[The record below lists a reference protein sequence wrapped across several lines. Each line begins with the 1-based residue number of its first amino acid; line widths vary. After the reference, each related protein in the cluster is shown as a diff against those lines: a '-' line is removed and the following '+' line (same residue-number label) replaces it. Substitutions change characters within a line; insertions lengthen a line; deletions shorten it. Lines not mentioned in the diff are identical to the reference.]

1 MSQQFQAGPRV
12 KLTEPERIA
21 VLIEEYRA
29 LYQLLLFRLRAIDQ
43 RVPAAGGMLGIVLG
57 SVPALPPETQLL
69 FLAGIPS
76 CLAWIVATTLGHARS
91 KEDHLRR
98 IDEIERLVNRIA
110 GEELLVFQSQ
120 HPNRK
125 ASTAGR
131 TGTAAMFAVGAS
143 CLTAL
148 AACIVLFHSRVLVD
162 PQLAIAYDAYVGG
175 TAAYLVHAVAAL
187 RRYRYQRPPAPP
199 APPFAAFR
207 TD

>member
-1 MSQQFQAGPRV
+1 MANEF
-12 KLTEPERIA
+12 LTGAATRLTDCERTAI
-21 VLIEEYRA
+21 LIEEYRA
-29 LYQLLLFRLRAIDQ
+29 LYQLLLFRLRAMDQ
-43 RVPAAGGMLGIVLG
+43 RIPAAGSALGVVLG
-57 SVPALPPETQLL
+57 SLPALPPETQLL

-76 CLAWIVATTLGHARS
+76 CLSWIVATTLGHARS

-125 ASTAGR
+125 GATAGR
-131 TGTAAMFAVGAS
+131 TGTAAMLAVGAA

-148 AACIVLFHSRVLVD
+148 AACVVLFHTLVPVG
-162 PQLAIAYDAYVGG
+162 PQLGMAYDAYVGAS
-175 TAAYLVHAVAAL
+175 AAYLVHAVVAL
-187 RRYRYQRPPAPP
+187 RRYRYQRPPGTP

-207 TD
+207 AG

>member
-1 MSQQFQAGPRV
+1 MANEF
-12 KLTEPERIA
+12 LTGAATRLADRERIA
-21 VLIEEYRA
+21 ILTEEYRA
-29 LYQLLLFRLRAIDQ
+29 LYQLVLFRLRAMDQ
-43 RVPAAGGMLGIVLG
+43 RIPTAGGALGVVIG

-76 CLAWIVATTLGHARS
+76 CLSWIVATTLGHARS

-98 IDEIERLVNRIA
+98 IDEIERMVNRIA

-125 ASTAGR
+125 AATAGR
-131 TGTAAMFAVGAS
+131 TGTAAMLAVGAA

-148 AACIVLFHSRVLVD
+148 AACIVLFHSRALVD
-162 PQLAIAYDAYVGG
+162 PELGLAYDAYVGV
-175 TAAYLVHAVAAL
+175 TAAYLVHAVIAL
-187 RRYRYQRPPAPP
+187 RCYRYQRRPGTP

-207 TD
+207 AD